1 MFSGIITDLGKIIFF
16 DLNTKTIEI
25 NTNLKDLFLGQ
36 SISCSGVCLTVAK
49 VKNKSFLSNLSE
61 ETILKTNL
69 NQKSVGDILNLEK
82 SLKLGDE
89 INGHLVYGHVDETC
103 KLKSIEKL
111 NGSNVLT
118 FTLSSNTRKY
128 LAPKCS
134 ISIDGISLTV
144 NRVLKDNFNI
154 SIIPYTGANTSLKN
168 SKIGDMFNIEID
180 MLARYVHRALKNEK

>member
-1 MFSGIITDLGKIIFF
+1 MFSGIITDLGKIVFF
-16 DLNTKTIEI
+16 DLKTKTIQI
-25 NTNLKDLFLGQ
+25 NTNFKDLFLGQ
-36 SISCSGVCLTVAK
+36 SVSCSGVCLTVAK
-49 VKNKSFLSNLSE
+49 VKNKSFLCNLSE

-69 NQKSVGDILNLEK
+69 NQKTVGDILNLEK

-89 INGHLVYGHVDETC
+89 INGHLVYGHVDEVC
-103 KLKSIEKL
+103 KLKSIKKL

-118 FTLSSNTRKY
+118 FSLSSNTRKY

-144 NRVLKDNFNI
+144 NRVSKNSFNV
-154 SIIPYTGANTSLKN
+154 SIIPYTWENTSLKK

-180 MLARYVHRALKNEK
+180 MLARYVHKALKNAK

>member
-1 MFSGIITDLGKIIFF
+1 MFSGIITDLGRVVFF
-16 DLNTKTIEI
+16 DLNKKTIEI

-36 SISCSGVCLTVAK
+36 SISCSGVCLTVAE
-49 VKNKSFLSNLSE
+49 VKNKSFLCNLSE

-144 NRVLKDNFNI
+144 NRVLKDSFNI
-154 SIIPYTGANTSLKN
+154 SIIPYTWENTSLKN

>member
-1 MFSGIITDLGKIIFF
+1 MFSGIITDLGKIVFF

-49 VKNKSFLSNLSE
+49 LKNKSFLSNLSE

-118 FTLSSNTRKY
+118 FELSSNTRKY
-128 LAPKCS
+128 LTPKCS

-144 NRVLKDNFNI
+144 NRVSKDSFNI
-154 SIIPYTGANTSLKN
+154 SIIPYTWENTSLKN

-180 MLARYVHRALKNEK
+180 MLARYVHKALRNEK

>member
-1 MFSGIITDLGKIIFF
+1 MFSGIITDLGKINFF
-16 DLNTKTIEI
+16 DLNKKTIEI
-25 NTNLKDLFLGQ
+25 NTNFKDLFLGQ
-36 SISCSGVCLTVAK
+36 SISCSGVCLTVAE
-49 VKNKSFLSNLSE
+49 VKNKSFLCNLSE

-69 NQKSVGDILNLEK
+69 NQKRVGDILNLEK

-89 INGHLVYGHVDETC
+89 INGHLVYGHVDEIC

-118 FTLSSNTRKY
+118 FSLSSNIRKF

-144 NRVLKDNFNI
+144 NRVSKNSFNI
-154 SIIPYTGANTSLKN
+154 SIIPYTWENTSLKN
-168 SKIGDMFNIEID
+168 SKVGDMFNIEID
-180 MLARYVHRALKNEK
+180 MLARYVHKALKNAK

>member
-1 MFSGIITDLGKIIFF
+1 MFSGIITDLGKIVSF

-36 SISCSGVCLTVAK
+36 SISCSGICLTVAK
-49 VKNKSFLSNLSE
+49 VNNKSFLSNLSE

-103 KLKSIEKL
+103 KLKSIKKL

-144 NRVLKDNFNI
+144 NRVLKDSFNI
-154 SIIPYTGANTSLKN
+154 SIIPYTWENTSLKN

>member
-1 MFSGIITDLGKIIFF
+1 MFSGIITDLGKIVFF

-49 VKNKSFLSNLSE
+49 VNNKSFLSNLSE

-103 KLKSIEKL
+103 KLKSIKKL

-144 NRVLKDNFNI
+144 NRVLKDSFNI
-154 SIIPYTGANTSLKN
+154 SIIPYTWENTSLKN

>member
-49 VKNKSFLSNLSE
+49 VKNKSFLCNLSE

-154 SIIPYTGANTSLKN
+154 SIIPYTWENTSLKN

>member
-1 MFSGIITDLGKIIFF
+1 MFSGIITDLGKIVFF
-16 DLNTKTIEI
+16 DLKKKTIEI
-25 NTNLKDLFLGQ
+25 NTNFKDLFLGQ
-36 SISCSGVCLTVAK
+36 SISCSGVCLTVAE
-49 VKNKSFLSNLSE
+49 VNNKSFLCNLSE

-69 NQKSVGDILNLEK
+69 NQKRVGDILNLEK

-89 INGHLVYGHVDETC
+89 INGHLVYGHVDEIC
-103 KLKSIEKL
+103 KLKSIKKL

-118 FTLSSNTRKY
+118 FSLSSNTRKY

-144 NRVLKDNFNI
+144 NRVSKNSFNI
-154 SIIPYTGANTSLKN
+154 SIIPYTWKNTSLKK

-180 MLARYVHRALKNEK
+180 MLARYVHKALKNEK

>member
-1 MFSGIITDLGKIIFF
+1 MFSGIITDLGKIVFF

-49 VKNKSFLSNLSE
+49 VNNKSFLSNLSE

-144 NRVLKDNFNI
+144 NRVLKDSFNI
-154 SIIPYTGANTSLKN
+154 SIIPYTWENTSLKN

>member
-1 MFSGIITDLGKIIFF
+1 MFSGIITDLGKIVFF
-16 DLNTKTIEI
+16 DLKTKTIQI
-25 NTNLKDLFLGQ
+25 NTNFKDLFLGQ

-49 VKNKSFLSNLSE
+49 VKNKSFLCNLSE

-69 NQKSVGDILNLEK
+69 NQKRVGDILNLEK

-89 INGHLVYGHVDETC
+89 INGHLVYGHVDEIC
-103 KLKSIEKL
+103 KLKSIKKL

-118 FTLSSNTRKY
+118 FSLSSNTKKY

-144 NRVLKDNFNI
+144 NRVSKNSFNI
-154 SIIPYTGANTSLKN
+154 SIIPYTWENTSLKK

-180 MLARYVHRALKNEK
+180 MLARYVHKALKNAK

>member
-144 NRVLKDNFNI
+144 NRVLKDSFNI
-154 SIIPYTGANTSLKN
+154 SIIPYTWENTSLKN

-180 MLARYVHRALKNEK
+180 MLARYVHSALKNEK

>member
-49 VKNKSFLSNLSE
+49 VNNKSFLSNLSE

-103 KLKSIEKL
+103 KLKSIKKL

-144 NRVLKDNFNI
+144 NRVLKDSFNI
-154 SIIPYTGANTSLKN
+154 SIIPYTWENTSLKN

-180 MLARYVHRALKNEK
+180 MLARYVHKALKNEK

>member
-1 MFSGIITDLGKIIFF
+1 MFSGIITDLGKIVLF

-25 NTNLKDLFLGQ
+25 NTNFKDLFLGQ

-61 ETILKTNL
+61 ETVLKTNL

-103 KLKSIEKL
+103 KLKSIKKL

-118 FTLSSNTRKY
+118 FELSSKTRKY

-144 NRVLKDNFNI
+144 NRVLKDSFNI
-154 SIIPYTGANTSLKN
+154 SIIPYTWENTSLKN

-180 MLARYVHRALKNEK
+180 MLARYVHKALKNEK